1 MFGLNGGM
9 RYYVCQ
15 RFVRMNMGINTY
27 ISDSQVNRYYALD
40 VIYRQG

>member
-27 ISDSQVNRYYALD
+27 ISDSSFGFRIGD
-40 VIYRQG
+40 

>member
-15 RFVRMNMGINTY
+15 RFVRMNMGINAY